1 MSNAF
6 YDSVAQVL
14 EVDEVG
20 FGTEF
25 RNTPGWSSLQGF
37 GLLVLMENDWSA
49 PITIPRLQSIR
60 TVGELYM
67 EAFIAFAAKLF
78 GVERASLSP
87 ETEYGSLPQWDSVAH
102 LRLVMEAEKRFG
114 TSYALESIPSLRTLG
129 DFVAPF
135 A

>member
-20 FGTEF
+20 YDTVF
-25 RNTPGWSSLQGF
+25 RELPGWSSLQGF

-49 PITIPRLQSIR
+49 PITIQRLQEAR
-60 TVGELYM
+60 TVGELYE
-67 EAFIAFAAKLF
+67 EAFVAFAAKLF
-78 GVERASLSP
+78 GVDRASLSP
-87 ETEYGSLPQWDSVAH
+87 STSYGSLPQWDSVAH

-114 TSYALESIPSLRTLG
+114 SSYALEAIPGMRTLR
-129 DFVAPF
+129 DFVV
-135 A
+135 

>member
-25 RNTPGWSSLQGF
+25 RHAPGWCSLQAF
-37 GLLVLMENDWSA
+37 GLLVLMENDWKA
-49 PITIPRLQSIR
+49 PLDIVRLKAMR
-60 TVGELYM
+60 TVGDLYC
-67 EAFIAFAAKLF
+67 EAFVAFAASLF
-78 GVERASLSP
+78 GVPRAELSP
-87 ETEYGSLPQWDSVAH
+87 DTAYGSIPAWDSVNH

-114 TSYALESIPSLRTLG
+114 THYPLETIPGLRTLR
-129 DFVAPF
+129 DFLV
-135 A
+135 

>member
-25 RNTPGWSSLQGF
+25 RKTPGWCSLQAF
-37 GLLVLMENDWSA
+37 GLLVLMENDWGA
-49 PITIPRLQSIR
+49 PMDLARLKAMR
-60 TVGELYM
+60 TVGDLYC
-67 EAFIAFAAKLF
+67 EAFVAFAASLF
-78 GVERASLSP
+78 GVPRSELSAD
-87 ETEYGSLPQWDSVAH
+87 TAYGSIPAWDSVNH

-114 TSYALESIPSLRTLG
+114 THYPLETIPGLRTIR
-129 DFVAPF
+129 DFLV
-135 A
+135 